1 MADKMYFT
9 AMVKIVVHT
18 DETSEDVEAR
28 LAECLCELPD
38 IEGGTIE
45 VIDLALKMVD
55 AK

>member
-28 LAECLCELPD
+28 LAERLCELPD

-45 VIDLALKMVD
+45 VIDLALTLVD